1 MTRSVAVSLAR
12 AWAIEAG
19 TRSYSRR
26 SAALPMAVALAVA
39 FAGAAVPLVLHAERR
54 DLDTEKSTL
63 TVYVYKSG
71 LFSALADDH
80 VIDATLAAG
89 TIDDGPRA
97 AVSIDVRAADLRVR
111 DPKLSAG
118 KRADVQARMVGPEV
132 LEVEKFPSIGF
143 ESTAIEPKGADSWTV
158 AGRLTIHGQT
168 REVTFATTRRDGRY
182 RGSVTVK
189 QRDFGIT
196 PISIAGGTV
205 KVKDEVK
212 IEFDVVA
219 R

>member
-1 MTRSVAVSLAR
+1 MILAASLGVA
-12 AWAIEAG
+12 
-19 TRSYSRR
+19 
-26 SAALPMAVALAVA
+26 AA
-39 FAGAAVPLVLHAERR
+39 PLVLHAERR
-54 DLDTEKSTL
+54 QLDAEKSTL

-89 TIDDGPRA
+89 TIDEGAPSS
-97 AVSIDVRAADLRVR
+97 VSIDVRAADLRVR

-132 LEVEKFPSIGF
+132 LDVEKFPSIAF
-143 ESTAIEPKGADSWTV
+143 ESTAIQPKGADAWTV

-168 REVTFATTRRDGRY
+168 RDVSFATTRSNGRY

-189 QRDFGIT
+189 QRDFGIS

>member
-1 MTRSVAVSLAR
+1 MTRSFTLSAAPVWSSGAMVRVLR
-12 AWAIEAG
+12 
-19 TRSYSRR
+19 RRR
-26 SAALPMAVALAVA
+26 SAAVAVALAVA
-39 FAGAAVPLVLHAERR
+39 VGVVVAPIVLHAERR
-54 DLDTEKSTL
+54 QLDAEKSTL

-80 VIDATLAAG
+80 VIDATLAVG
-89 TIDDGPRA
+89 TIDEGSPSS
-97 AVSIDVRAADLRVR
+97 VSIDVRAADLRVR

-118 KRADVQARMVGPEV
+118 KRAEVQARMVGPEV
-132 LEVEKFPSIGF
+132 LDVEKYPSIAF

-168 REVTFATTRRDGRY
+168 RDVTFATARSHGRY

>member
-1 MTRSVAVSLAR
+1 MFLSRAWMCLGGIGSLRRRPLALAAAFTVATVAVP
-12 AWAIEAG
+12 
-19 TRSYSRR
+19 
-26 SAALPMAVALAVA
+26 AL
-39 FAGAAVPLVLHAERR
+39 LHAERR
-54 DLDTEKSTL
+54 QIDAEKSTL

-80 VIDATLAAG
+80 IVDAPLANG
-89 TIDDGPRA
+89 TIDDVSPWS
-97 AVSIDVRAADLRVR
+97 VSIDVRAADLRVR
-111 DPKLSAG
+111 DPNLSAS
-118 KRADVQARMVGPEV
+118 KRAEVQTRMVGPEV
-132 LEVEKFPSIGF
+132 LDVERFQSIAF
-143 ESTAIEPKGADSWTV
+143 ESTAIQPKGADSWTV

-168 REVTFATTRRDGRY
+168 RDVAFATTRTNGRY
-182 RGSVTVK
+182 RGSVTLK
-189 QRDFGIT
+189 QRDFGIN